1 MKLLLSLIN
10 KLYGSKAIQKT
21 IGTRT
26 NVITLPNKQTKQ
38 LLNEQLNV
46 NQASDQEI
54 LKLKDD
60 IEKLIPD
67 IPKMNDSEVLN
78 LTSNLQKIDNRL
90 NPPQAEIIEM
100 GTKQPVSPAGIK
112 QLEAERGMPENVDP
126 NSPLGI
132 IMQRVKKAEL
142 ESKSIAEEFGMENVL
157 KKGLDDLMRTQTGYP
172 SIQREGMVR
181 TAVREIMTKDLKSG
195 KLKIKD
201 PEVKRNLEKYI
212 SSGEDPIETFRKYY
226 GEDRLADIDDVAEE
240 LLPAQ
245 SYTEIQ
251 DILKQK
257 KLYDLPVKKKGAGEY
272 DPAIKEGEKINKDI
286 EKGKIKPMNVTP
298 AEDIIKKG
306 DFDPSGMATGGRVG
320 FSQGKLV
327 GKGITKLLERFAKDK
342 KKSRLLTDDEI
353 EEFAEELGDTE
364 TWMSSGTLKEAEEAA
379 KRRKD
384 YEQQMYSEYQVDKQ
398 GRKEL
403 EQAYKEIDFRM
414 TGEDT
419 KYEANELADMLAETR
434 YKTEMSDLPQ
444 KTQID
449 LYGEAYDY
457 LMEVKRD
464 ATNFKG
470 AVDIKSGK
478 NIVTGEQELP
488 LDSMTGK
495 PRKLNA
501 TGGRVGFSDG
511 DITKTKADYEKE
523 LEELD
528 FSLKKEDNKILD
540 ILDLQAQGSMSGE
553 KQIAGAPAGV
563 TSNKQVINAILKLD
577 IPISEKINLIGD
589 YQYGKFRD
597 KIKYNDKE
605 VYLEDPGSSKNRKIG
620 LSYNEDGE
628 GFSGY
633 GKYNIDTGETEG
645 GIKLIKKFNEGGRVG
660 FSDGGNEAL
669 LEQLYEKFLDLG
681 LSPKDAADA
690 ARKEFE
696 QRARKAGG
704 GIAYLMGL

>member
-46 NQASDQEI
+46 NQASDQQI

-272 DPAIKEGEKINKDI
+272 DPAIKEGEKITKDI
-286 EKGKIKPMNVTP
+286 EEGKIKPMNVTP
-298 AEDIIKKG
+298 AEDIIEKG

-327 GKGITKLLERFAKDK
+327 AKGITKLSERFAKDK

-364 TWMSSGTLKEAEEAA
+364 TWMETGTLEEAEKALKDRKAEEAYMYA
-379 KRRKD
+379 QYKMGRLDPVAGEKTRDRMKFLQKRQEEAESIKDFRLFGEDEIDELDSLEKRFEYLDLEEKAQDVNRKLTN
-384 YEQQMYSEYQVDKQ
+384 SEIE
-398 GRKEL
+398 RL
-403 EQAYKEIDFRM
+403 KEINDSGYVDFQI
-414 TGEDT
+414 
-419 KYEANELADMLAETR
+419 
-434 YKTEMSDLPQ
+434 EMDRINRN
-444 KTQID
+444 KKAI
-449 LYGEAYDY
+449 
-457 LMEVKRD
+457 
-464 ATNFKG
+464 
-470 AVDIKSGK
+470 
-478 NIVTGEQELP
+478 
-488 LDSMTGK
+488 
-495 PRKLNA
+495 
-501 TGGRVGFSDG
+501 GGRVGFAEGSDPESYDVPTESPLKISG
-511 DITKTKADYEKE
+511 N
-523 LEELD
+523 
-528 FSLKKEDNKILD
+528 FSKSKKSEILD
-540 ILDLQAQGSMSGE
+540 YVASLE
-553 KQIAGAPAGV
+553 
-563 TSNKQVINAILKLD
+563 
-577 IPISEKINLIGD
+577 IPVSEKIKLIGELT
-589 YQYGKFRD
+589 GV
-597 KIKYNDKE
+597 N
-605 VYLEDPGSSKNRKIG
+605 SSFKD
-620 LSYNEDGE
+620 E
-628 GFSGY
+628 Y
-633 GKYNIDTGETEG
+633 GKYKYQDLMKSVGLNY
-645 GIKLIKKFNEGGRVG
+645 NEGGEGLSAAFRHNVDTGKNDAYFQYKMPFATGGRIG

>member
-38 LLNEQLNV
+38 LLNEQLNI
-46 NQASDQEI
+46 NKASDQDV
-54 LKLKDD
+54 LKLKND

-67 IPKMNDSEVLN
+67 IPKMNESEVLN

-112 QLEAERGMPENVDP
+112 QLEAERGLPESVDP
-126 NSPLGI
+126 NSPLGK

-157 KKGLDDLMRTQTGYP
+157 KKGLDDLMRTQQGYP

-226 GEDRLADIDDVAEE
+226 GEDRLADIDDVADD

-272 DPAIKEGEKINKDI
+272 DPAIKEGERITKDI
-286 EKGKIKPMNVTP
+286 EEGKIKPMNVTP
-298 AEDIIKKG
+298 AEDIIDKG

-444 KTQID
+444 KTQLD
-449 LYGEAYDY
+449 LYDEAYNY

-464 ATNFKG
+464 KANFKG

-488 LDSMTGK
+488 LDPMTGK

-501 TGGRVGFSDG
+501 TGGRVGFAQGANKKMMIVDLLNKGADFDLIKTITEASDEEIMEAVDFFKYG
-511 DITKTKADYEKE
+511 GAEVPLPTFDDKGNMIDDGLYKGRETRPEAKAYGGRIK
-523 LEELD
+523 
-528 FSLKKEDNKILD
+528 LKK
-540 ILDLQAQGSMSGE
+540 G
-553 KQIAGAPAGV
+553 
-563 TSNKQVINAILKLD
+563 
-577 IPISEKINLIGD
+577 
-589 YQYGKFRD
+589 
-597 KIKYNDKE
+597 
-605 VYLEDPGSSKNRKIG
+605 G
-620 LSYNEDGE
+620 LSH
-628 GFSGY
+628 
-633 GKYNIDTGETEG
+633 I
-645 GIKLIKKFNEGGRVG
+645 
-660 FSDGGNEAL
+660 
-669 LEQLYEKFLDLG
+669 LG
-681 LSPKDAADA
+681 V
-690 ARKEFE
+690 
-696 QRARKAGG
+696 
-704 GIAYLMGL
+704 